1 MTEPAND
8 TPLMIDMLGGALG
21 ILTPPAS
28 SPLDY
33 GLKLIEGGLSAS
45 NLTMALYAR
54 DIKPVLNEFFDYQN
68 LFAEAPHRLLHVRTT
83 DDILEARASG
93 RLGVIQGVQG
103 LHFIEDHTSFIQ
115 ILATLGLRVA
125 ALTYNEATQ
134 FGAGCLDPID
144 NGLTLMGRRAVRELN
159 RCGILVD
166 VSHAGERTSLEIA
179 ALSDKP
185 VAATHSNA
193 RALIDSGRN
202 LTDAQIIAFAE
213 TGGVIGISPYS
224 PFCGTD
230 ARPTLD
236 DVLRHFRYVADLVG
250 VEHVAIGT
258 DFFPH
263 SKIKWENGTRRMYPE
278 MVGPYV
284 FETLYAEGLAGHAD
298 LPNLPAALERGGFSA
313 AEVEAICGGNALRVL
328 KAAWGA

>member
-1 MTEPAND
+1 MTKTS
-8 TPLMIDMLGGALG
+8 TPLMIDMLGGAVGL
-21 ILTPPAS
+21 LTPPAS
-28 SPLDY
+28 DPLAY
-33 GLKLIEGGLSAS
+33 GRKLVDGGLSAV

-54 DIKPVLNEFFDYQN
+54 DIKPVLVEFFDYQN
-68 LFAEAPHRLLHVRTT
+68 LFADAPHALLHVKTT
-83 DDILEARASG
+83 EDILEARRSG
-93 RLGVIQGVQG
+93 RLGVIQGAQG
-103 LHFIEDHTSFIQ
+103 LHFIEDQTPYIQ
-115 ILATLGLRVA
+115 ILATLGLRIA
-125 ALTYNEATQ
+125 ALTYNEYTQ

-159 RCGILVD
+159 RCGILID

-179 ALSDKP
+179 EMSEKP
-185 VAATHSNA
+185 VAATHSNVKA
-193 RALIDSGRN
+193 IIPSGRN
-202 LTDAQIIAFAE
+202 LTDAQIKAFAA

-236 DVLRHFRYVADLVG
+236 DVLKHFRYVADLVG
-250 VEHVAIGT
+250 PEHVAIGT

-284 FETLYAEGLAGHAD
+284 FETLYAEGLADHRD
-298 LPNLPAALERGGFSA
+298 LPHLPAALEKAGFSA
-313 AEVEAICGGNALRVL
+313 AEVEGICGTNALRVL